1 MSPGEAQTR
10 ASVPGGH
17 LFLTA
22 AMDARRLGRRRLL
35 FFTSIFALTAVAT
48 WFMADLLWR
57 GGMNGVEVALLV
69 LFVILFA
76 HVAAGFCTAF
86 VGFYVM
92 NRGGDSSRIGLTL
105 PPGEDAPLA
114 STAIVMPVF
123 NEDVSRVFEGLRVV
137 YRSVQETRRLEH
149 FDFFVLSDSNQPN
162 QWVQEEVAWLE
173 LCKQV
178 GGFGKIFY
186 RKRRHSINKKAGNV
200 ADFLRRWGRRYRYM
214 IVLDADSIMTGRAL
228 VQLVALMERNPSVG
242 IIQTAPRIVNGETLF
257 ARLQSF
263 ASRLYSPLFLAGLN
277 YWQQHEGNFWGHNA
291 VVRVQPFIDHCALP
305 DLPGSEPF
313 GGRILSHDFVEAAL
327 MRKAGWGV
335 WLADDIDGTYEEG
348 PPTLIDSAK
357 RDRRWCQGNLQHS
370 WLLTARGFRPANRFH
385 LLMGVMGY
393 VSSPL
398 WLLFMILCTV
408 HVFAQV
414 TAPASTARL
423 AGVALLPGQAIDLPV
438 ALILF
443 ALTLL
448 LLFLPKV
455 VSVVVMLGRPQEAE
469 RYGGRRRL
477 ILSAL
482 GETLLSV
489 LLAPVNMM
497 FNAKFVLFTLL
508 GQGVSWVT
516 QRRTTEG
523 DGTDWREAI
532 ITHGGQT
539 AFGLVWGVCSYI
551 ISPPFFFWL
560 SPVVVPLVL
569 SIPVSILLSKTSVG
583 RGARTLGLFLT
594 PEETAPPYE
603 LRRLHQNLTE
613 CYRHLPPL
621 EPLRADYGL
630 MQAVLDPYVNALH
643 VALLRQRRRTEESR
657 EWFLQLRER
666 LLRDGPARFTL
677 KEKMALLLDAE
688 SMIVLHRE
696 LWSRPAA
703 DLAEWWRLAMRQ
715 YNVLTGAPTTAL
727 YR

>member
-1 MSPGEAQTR
+1 MR
-10 ASVPGGH
+10 
-17 LFLTA
+17 LYLTDR
-22 AMDARRLGRRRLL
+22 MGPQRLGRRR
-35 FFTSIFALTAVAT
+35 FFFFSAIFAFTSMAT

-57 GGMNGVEVALLV
+57 DGLSGLEIALLV

-76 HVAAGFCTAF
+76 HVAAGFCTAL
-86 VGFYVM
+86 VGFYVI
-92 NRGGDSSRIGLTL
+92 NRGGDSSRVTNTL
-105 PPGEDAPLA
+105 SPDEDPPLA

-137 YRSVQETRRLEH
+137 YRSVQETKKLEH

-162 QWVQEEVAWLE
+162 QWIQEEVAWLE

-186 RKRRHSINKKAGNV
+186 RKRRQSINKKAGNV

-228 VQLVALMERNPSVG
+228 VQLVALMERNPSIG
-242 IIQTAPRIVNGETLF
+242 ILQTAPRIVNGETLF
-257 ARLQSF
+257 ARMQSF

-291 VVRVQPFIDHCALP
+291 VVRVQPFIDHCSLP

-335 WLADDIDGTYEEG
+335 WLAGDIDGSFEEG

-357 RDRRWCQGNLQHS
+357 RDRRWCQGNMQHA

-398 WLLFMILCTV
+398 WLLFMMLCTI

-414 TAPASTARL
+414 TAPLPDGGSSPGTHTSIFGYHIAVPTAL
-423 AGVALLPGQAIDLPV
+423 T
-438 ALILF
+438 LF
-443 ALTLL
+443 AFTLL

-455 VSVVVMLGRPQEAE
+455 VSVVVTLGRPDESE
-469 RYGGRRRL
+469 RFGGRRRL
-477 ILSAL
+477 VASAL
-482 GETLLSV
+482 LETLISA
-489 LLAPVNMM
+489 LLAPINMM

-516 QRRTTEG
+516 QRRGTDG

-539 AFGLVWGVCSYI
+539 GFGLVWGVSSYI

-560 SPVVVPLVL
+560 SPVVVPLVF
-569 SIPVSILLSKTSVG
+569 SIPISILLSKTGLG
-583 RGARTLGLFLT
+583 RGARSVGLFLT
-594 PEETAPPYE
+594 PEETFPPYE
-603 LRRLHQNLTE
+603 LKRLLQNLAE
-613 CYRHLPPL
+613 CYRHLSPI
-621 EPLRADYGL
+621 EPLRSDYGL

-643 VALLRQRRRTEESR
+643 VALLRQRKQTDESR
-657 EWFLQLRER
+657 EWFTQLRER
-666 LLRDGPARFTL
+666 LLRDGPGKFTV
-677 KEKMALLLDAE
+677 KEKMALLMDAE
-688 SMIVLHRE
+688 SMITLHRE
-696 LWSRPAA
+696 LWTCPAE

>member
-1 MSPGEAQTR
+1 MR
-10 ASVPGGH
+10 
-17 LFLTA
+17 LFLTEK
-22 AMDARRLGRRRLL
+22 MDQRRLNRRRFL
-35 FFTSIFALTAVAT
+35 FFSTIFAFTSVAT

-57 GGMNGVEVALLV
+57 GGLNGVEIALLV
-69 LFVILFA
+69 LFLILFA
-76 HVAAGFCTAF
+76 HVAAGFCTAL
-86 VGFYVM
+86 VGFYVI
-92 NRGGDSSRIGLTL
+92 NRGGDSSRITNTL

-137 YRSVQETRRLEH
+137 FRSVQETRKLEH

-162 QWVQEEVAWLE
+162 QWIQEEVAWLE

-228 VQLVALMERNPSVG
+228 VQLVQLMERNPAAG

-257 ARLQSF
+257 ARVQSF

-277 YWQQHEGNFWGHNA
+277 YWQQHEGNYWGHNA
-291 VVRVQPFIDHCALP
+291 IIRVQPFIEHCALP

-335 WLADDIDGTYEEG
+335 WLAGDIDGTYEEG

-357 RDRRWCQGNLQHS
+357 RDRRWCQGNMQHA
-370 WLLTARGFRPANRFH
+370 WLLTARGFRSANRFH
-385 LLMGVMGY
+385 LLMGDMGY

-398 WLLFMILCTV
+398 WLLFMMLCTI

-414 TAPASTARL
+414 TSPRAFRGEQADDAGLIFGYDVEIPTAL
-423 AGVALLPGQAIDLPV
+423 S
-438 ALILF
+438 LF
-443 ALTLL
+443 VLTML
-448 LLFLPKV
+448 LLFLPKL
-455 VSVVVMLGRPQEAE
+455 VSVIFTLSRRDEAE
-469 RYGGRRRL
+469 RFGGGRRL
-477 ILSAL
+477 VMSAAA
-482 GETLLSV
+482 ETFISA
-489 LLAPVNMM
+489 LLAPINMV
-497 FNAKFVLFTLL
+497 FNSKFVLFTLL

-516 QRRTTEG
+516 QRRTTEA

-539 AFGLVWGVCSYI
+539 AFGAVWGVCAYI
-551 ISPPFFFWL
+551 ISPTFFLWL
-560 SPVVVPLVL
+560 SPVVIPLLL
-569 SIPVSILLSKTSVG
+569 SIPISILLSKSSFG
-583 RGARTLGLFLT
+583 RATRRLGVFLT
-594 PEETAPPYE
+594 PEETFPPYE
-603 LRRLHQNLTE
+603 LKRLQQNLAE
-613 CYRHLPPL
+613 CYRHLPPI

-630 MQAVLDPYVNALH
+630 TQAVLDPYVNALH
-643 VALLRQRRRTEESR
+643 VALLRQRKQTQESR
-657 EWFLQLRER
+657 EWFAQLRER
-666 LLRDGPARFTL
+666 LLRDGPAKFTV
-677 KEKMALLLDAE
+677 KEKMALLLDAD
-688 SMIVLHRE
+688 SMMSLHRD
-696 LWSRPAA
+696 LWSCPAD

-715 YNVLTGAPTTAL
+715 YNVLTAAPTTAL

>member
-1 MSPGEAQTR
+1 MR
-10 ASVPGGH
+10 
-17 LFLTA
+17 LFLTET
-22 AMDARRLGRRRLL
+22 MDQRRLSRRRFL
-35 FFTSIFALTAVAT
+35 FFSGIFAITAIAT

-57 GGMNGVEVALLV
+57 NGLQGVEIAMLA
-69 LFVILFA
+69 LFVVLFA
-76 HVAAGFCTAF
+76 HVAAGFCTAL
-86 VGFYVM
+86 VGFYVI
-92 NRGGDSSRIGLTL
+92 NRGGDSSRITNTVKDD
-105 PPGEDAPLA
+105 EDPPLA

-137 YRSVQETRRLEH
+137 YRSVQETKKLEH

-162 QWVQEEVAWLE
+162 QWIQEEVAWLE

-178 GGFGKIFY
+178 GGFGRIFY
-186 RKRRHSINKKAGNV
+186 RKRRQSINKKAGNV

-228 VQLVALMERNPSVG
+228 VQLVALMERNPQVG
-242 IIQTAPRIVNGETLF
+242 IIQTAPRIVNGETLY

-277 YWQQHEGNFWGHNA
+277 YWQQHEGNYWGHNA
-291 VVRVQPFIDHCALP
+291 VIRVQPFIDHCALP

-335 WLADDIDGTYEEG
+335 WLAGDIEGSFEEG

-357 RDRRWCQGNLQHS
+357 RDRRWCQGNMQHA

-398 WLLFMILCTV
+398 WLLFMILGTIQ
-408 HVFAQV
+408 VFTHV
-414 TAPASTARL
+414 TATGPA
-423 AGVALLPGQAIDLPV
+423 PAIDP
-438 ALILF
+438 AKFTSLF
-443 ALTLL
+443 GYHFEVPQAFTLFVLTMV
-448 LLFLPKV
+448 LLFLPKI
-455 VSVVVMLGRPQEAE
+455 VSVIVTLGRPEEALKF
-469 RYGGRRRL
+469 GGRNRL

-482 GETLLSV
+482 GEAAISV
-489 LLAPVNMM
+489 LLAPINMA
-497 FNAKFVLFTLL
+497 FNSKFVLFTLL

-516 QRRTTEG
+516 QRRGGDG

-539 AFGLVWGVCSYI
+539 AFGFVWGISSYI
-551 ISPPFFFWL
+551 ISPTFFLWL
-560 SPVVVPLVL
+560 SPVIGPLVL
-569 SIPVSILLSKTSVG
+569 SIPVSILLSKAG
-583 RGARTLGLFLT
+583 IGLGAKKLGLFLT
-594 PEETAPPYE
+594 PEESFPPYE
-603 LRRLHQNLTE
+603 LKRLQQNLSE
-613 CYRHLPPL
+613 CYRHLSPF

-643 VALLRQRRRTEESR
+643 VALLRQRRQTEESR
-657 EWFLQLRER
+657 EWFAQLRAR
-666 LLRDGPARFTL
+666 LLRHGPSAFTV
-677 KEKMALLLDAE
+677 KEKMALLMDAE
-688 SMIVLHRE
+688 SMITLHRD
-696 LWSRPAA
+696 LWSCPA
-703 DLAEWWRLAMRQ
+703 DELAEWWRLAMRQ
-715 YNVLTGAPTTAL
+715 YNVLTTAPTTAL